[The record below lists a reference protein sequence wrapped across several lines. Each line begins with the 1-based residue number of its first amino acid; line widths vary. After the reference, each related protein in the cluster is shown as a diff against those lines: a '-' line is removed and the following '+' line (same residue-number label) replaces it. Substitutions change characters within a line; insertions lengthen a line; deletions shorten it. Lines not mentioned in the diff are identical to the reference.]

1 MAVTSDTGDFYEP
14 VSVDLAIVGATVVTM
29 NRAREILKDAT
40 VIINAGRIV
49 TIDNTS
55 QAQDSHYRPKRTLNA
70 NGCVVTPGLIDAHNH
85 PIHYLSKGLA
95 DDLNHGARSHHHIWP
110 FESQITEAEG
120 YISALGSFLE
130 MISNGTTC
138 FSDPGSYCVD
148 SVARAA
154 LDIGIRG
161 IVAQETWD
169 IPSQDGSSTVHA
181 ALNHSVDSA
190 EQKVLKWNGAGAGRL
205 RAWFS
210 LVRPSDVSNGICVD
224 VKQRADRY
232 GVGIHGHMVV
242 PSTSHLGNQSS
253 GPSVNNIIGSGSAIR
268 RYSDLGLLGPNLQ
281 LVHLGGIPRGER
293 VLLKHHDVKVV
304 HCPSASMLGG
314 FGAVAHGTFPEMI
327 DEGITVGLGTD
338 AGAVSRFLD
347 LVRVSYLSACAHKDA
362 RVDAE
367 VMGAEA
373 AFEMATTAGAT
384 AALWDDEIGSIEVGK
399 KADIVVFSTDAP
411 EWHPNPLHNPVANLV
426 YSASGKSARDVI
438 IDGRLVMENRQFN
451 ELDVNDYYRRACKTA
466 SGIYDRLG
474 VSVGPKSWPI
484 R

>member
-1 MAVTSDTGDFYEP
+1 
-14 VSVDLAIVGATVVTM
+14 
-29 NRAREILKDAT
+29 
-40 VIINAGRIV
+40 
-49 TIDNTS
+49 
-55 QAQDSHYRPKRTLNA
+55 
-70 NGCVVTPGLIDAHNH
+70 
-85 PIHYLSKGLA
+85 
-95 DDLNHGARSHHHIWP
+95 
-110 FESQITEAEG
+110 
-120 YISALGSFLE
+120 
-130 MISNGTTC
+130 
-138 FSDPGSYCVD
+138 
-148 SVARAA
+148 
-154 LDIGIRG
+154 
-161 IVAQETWD
+161 
-169 IPSQDGSSTVHA
+169 
-181 ALNHSVDSA
+181 
-190 EQKVLKWNGAGAGRL
+190 
-205 RAWFS
+205 
-210 LVRPSDVSNGICVD
+210 
-224 VKQRADRY
+224 
-232 GVGIHGHMVV
+232 
-242 PSTSHLGNQSS
+242 
-253 GPSVNNIIGSGSAIR
+253 
-268 RYSDLGLLGPNLQ
+268 
-281 LVHLGGIPRGER
+281 
-293 VLLKHHDVKVV
+293 
-304 HCPSASMLGG
+304 MLGG